1 MRQLIYFFLPFTQY
15 SHHSRDLH
23 LRFELQNVRPS
34 PADTENFINE
44 FLKKDGVVVLRLI
57 DSNVGYVNMSD
68 ILYQLWNN
76 FYSIDAKKL
85 AAPPAQALTDS

>member
-1 MRQLIYFFLPFTQY
+1 MSSKVRLVT
-15 SHHSRDLH
+15 DA
-23 LRFELQNVRPS
+23 LRLQNVRPS
-34 PADTENFINE
+34 RADIENFVDQ

-76 FYSIDAKKL
+76 FYSIDGKKL
-85 AAPPAQALTDS
+85 ALPTAPPVTNS